1 MTFRASYSKHQES
14 SVESIQEMDLKSVSK
29 PKSLKIELCGVLHK
43 FWLQDNN
50 FVLESLEGPGY
61 LRISSLVALDSVL
74 NFWPMRVMD
83 KREVIVDLAVA
94 DR

>member
-43 FWLQDNN
+43 FWLQTI
-50 FVLESLEGPGY
+50 
-61 LRISSLVALDSVL
+61 ISSWRAWKGPAILENQVSLHSIAYLT
-74 NFWPMRVMD
+74 FGR
-83 KREVIVDLAVA
+83 
-94 DR
+94 